1 MGGEPGAEQLARD
14 VQVALSEDL
23 GGGDL
28 TASLIPEPAV
38 LATTVVCRE
47 AAVLAGRP
55 WFDETFR
62 QLDEGVTIAWQ
73 AADGEWLSAGQ
84 EVCRLQGPA
93 RAILSGERTALNFLQ
108 TLSATATLARRYVE
122 AVQGTGAQILDTRK
136 TLPGLRN
143 AQKYAVRCGGAS
155 NHRSGLYD
163 AILVKENHIAAAGSI
178 SAAIGA
184 ARERYPGVLLEVEV
198 EDCVQL
204 EEAVDAGADRA
215 LLDNFS
221 LPRLR
226 AAVQA
231 WSGHIALEA
240 SGGVSLETVRKIA
253 ETGVE
258 YISSGE
264 LTKHIRAVDFSMR
277 HL

>member
-1 MGGEPGAEQLARD
+1 MGGEPGPEQLARD
-14 VQVALSEDL
+14 VQAALSEDL

-28 TASLIPEPAV
+28 TASLIPEAAV
-38 LATTVVCRE
+38 LATAVVCRE

-73 AADGEWLSAGQ
+73 AADGDLLSAGQ
-84 EVCRLQGPA
+84 EICRLQGPA

-122 AVQGTGAQILDTRK
+122 AVQGTGVQILDTRK
-136 TLPGLRN
+136 TLPGLRT

-155 NHRSGLYD
+155 NHRGGLYD

-178 SAAIGA
+178 SAAVGA

-198 EDCVQL
+198 ETTAQL
-204 EEAVDAGADRA
+204 GEAVAAGADRA

-231 WSGHIALEA
+231 WSGRIALEA
-240 SGGVSLETVRKIA
+240 SGGVRLETVREIA

-258 YISSGE
+258 FISSGE
-264 LTKHIRAVDFSMR
+264 LTKHIRAVDFSLR